1 MAKNRF
7 HSLSALMIIFSFVLE
22 LAIPSILGASIAC
35 AAPEPP
41 QIEAESY
48 LLADFKTER
57 ILLSKNTQN
66 QQIPASLTKIMT
78 LYIIFDEISHGNLSL
93 DDEIYIS
100 ENAWKT
106 EGSKMFV
113 LVDTKVKLEDLIKG
127 ITVASGNDACVAVA
141 EHISGNVSSFVNRMN
156 QQAQL
161 LGLSSTYYVDPHG
174 LSDDNRTTAEDV
186 FRLVK
191 AYVTTFPECIKY
203 HSQKE
208 FIYTPPGE
216 HPIKQY
222 NRNTLLSSYEGVYGL
237 KTGYTSKAGFNI
249 VVLADRDG
257 FSTIAIILG
266 AAKGKYLEQGERE
279 RNHMATL
286 MLDYAYDNFTY
297 VPIAEPAT
305 SLGRVRVWK
314 GKGKW
319 AEAIAPNGLGAT
331 VEIGEEDFVSYEVF
345 FDEDLEAPLE
355 KGARIGEVI
364 FTCDG
369 QEIGRTEIVS
379 KETVDKGN
387 VFRVIWDSIS
397 RTLSKVFTKT

>member
-1 MAKNRF
+1 M
-7 HSLSALMIIFSFVLE
+7 
-22 LAIPSILGASIAC
+22 
-35 AAPEPP
+35 
-41 QIEAESY
+41 
-48 LLADFKTER
+48 
-57 ILLSKNTQN
+57 
-66 QQIPASLTKIMT
+66 
-78 LYIIFDEISHGNLSL
+78 
-93 DDEIYIS
+93 
-100 ENAWKT
+100 
-106 EGSKMFV
+106 
-113 LVDTKVKLEDLIKG
+113 
-127 ITVASGNDACVAVA
+127 
-141 EHISGNVSSFVNRMN
+141 
-156 QQAQL
+156 
-161 LGLSSTYYVDPHG
+161 
-174 LSDDNRTTAEDV
+174 
-186 FRLVK
+186 
-191 AYVTTFPECIKY
+191 
-203 HSQKE
+203 
-208 FIYTPPGE
+208 
-216 HPIKQY
+216 
-222 NRNTLLSSYEGVYGL
+222 

-331 VEIGEEDFVSYEVF
+331 VEIGEDLGATVEIGEEDFVSYEVF